1 VKLTFLDSGVLIA
14 AAKGSHPLQRRAI
27 RILDDPARAFASS
40 GIVKLEV
47 LPKATYHR
55 KEPEVQFYN
64 AFFAAVSRWAE
75 VDERL
80 VQRALEEANRY
91 GLGARDALHVA
102 AALLLGAEGSSLL
115 RSPQSPSTVPKES
128 GWSRSRTDWRLEGQ
142 EMGGLAD

>member
-1 VKLTFLDSGVLIA
+1 VKLTFVDSGVLIA
-14 AAKGSHPLQRRAI
+14 AARGSHPLQRRAI
-27 RILDDPARAFASS
+27 HILDDPARAFASS

-80 VQRALEEANRY
+80 VQRALVEANRY

-102 AALLLGAEGSSLL
+102 GALLVGAEELVTLEKPSKPIH
-115 RSPQSPSTVPKES
+115 RPQGIRVVAI
-128 GWSRSRTDWRLEGQ
+128 TD
-142 EMGGLAD
+142 